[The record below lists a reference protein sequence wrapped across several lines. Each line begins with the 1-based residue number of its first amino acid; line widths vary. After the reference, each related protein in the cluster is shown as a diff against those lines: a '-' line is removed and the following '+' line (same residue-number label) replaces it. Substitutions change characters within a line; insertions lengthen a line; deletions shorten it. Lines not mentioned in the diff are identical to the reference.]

1 MLRADVNETHNPTGS
16 NDPARKLLLLGLGND
31 ILTDDAVGPKRI
43 TASFRD
49 LPTREAFRLIL
60 TANRYFAKQVAPTTV
75 VVVPDN
81 PGKRQQY
88 DSLTVQTFYLTDA
101 DAKVAVNLLRTI
113 LSPEARSRLN
123 NLKIVRPD
131 FAEQLELQLIQL
143 AQQGKL
149 PVPLSDNELKRI
161 LIELQNRKRDIKITR
176 M

>member
-1 MLRADVNETHNPTGS
+1 VSESPDELEQIKQRRMADMRRRMAEEERGEQMS
-16 NDPARKLLLLGLGND
+16 KEM
-31 ILTDDAVGPKRI
+31 
-43 TASFRD
+43 
-49 LPTREAFRLIL
+49 EAQ
-60 TANRYFAKQVAPTTV
+60 KQ
-75 VVVPDN
+75 
-81 PGKRQQY
+81 
-88 DSLTVQTFYLTDA
+88 
-101 DAKVAVNLLRTI
+101 NLLRTI

-161 LIELQNRKRDIKITR
+161 LIELQNRKRDIRITR